1 VPTLDAIGP
10 VQGQSLAYGPPR
22 PGFGIIAR
30 MLFAQALV
38 ERGLIAGFIDSLGA
52 ALMQVDYYVGQG
64 NTKWALL
71 GLAVVLGWIFLKPR
85 R

>member
-1 VPTLDAIGP
+1 M
-10 VQGQSLAYGPPR
+10 R
-22 PGFGIIAR
+22 PCFGIIAP
-30 MLFAQALV
+30 MLIAQALV

-52 ALMQVDYYVGQG
+52 ALVEMDYYIGQG
-64 NTKWALL
+64 NTKWMLL

>member
-1 VPTLDAIGP
+1 
-10 VQGQSLAYGPPR
+10 
-22 PGFGIIAR
+22 
-30 MLFAQALV
+30 MLIAQALV

-52 ALMQVDYYVGQG
+52 ALVQVDYYVGQG
-64 NTKWALL
+64 NTKWMLV